1 MPFILFLLHFFVV
14 EDIVG
19 LLARNKRANLRHF
32 VWCQQKVLFLHFLL
46 HFIYFPTFIFFP
58 IDKCRSRNHF
68 SERRHTTGI
77 SFWGFFFYFV
87 FSALAVDKRSI
98 RIDKRFVKIKSEMEW
113 FAFIAIYLRFL
124 LSLVDVN
131 VHGQIDEWMVGKECR
146 FVALI
151 CDDCCREIKYL
162 ANFVWREATVKKKL
176 WKMPC
181 SRSLEDVDCIPCKS
195 NAHQKWP
202 LFGWLLQDLNP
213 TFLIRV
219 QSGYMSTI
227 FILL

>member
-1 MPFILFLLHFFVV
+1 M

-19 LLARNKRANLRHF
+19 LLARNKRANLPHF
-32 VWCQQKVLFLHFLL
+32 VWCQQKVLFLHFFYFILFISLL
-46 HFIYFPTFIFFP
+46 L
-58 IDKCRSRNHF
+58 
-68 SERRHTTGI
+68 
-77 SFWGFFFYFV
+77 FFFLLTNVDLETISVRGGTQRGSVFF
-87 FSALAVDKRSI
+87 FSAFAVDKRSI

-124 LSLVDVN
+124 LSLVAVN
-131 VHGQIDEWMVGKECR
+131 VHGQIDEWMVEKECR

-202 LFGWLLQDLNP
+202 LFGWLLEDLNP
-213 TFLIRV
+213 AFLIRV
-219 QSGYMSTI
+219 
-227 FILL
+227 